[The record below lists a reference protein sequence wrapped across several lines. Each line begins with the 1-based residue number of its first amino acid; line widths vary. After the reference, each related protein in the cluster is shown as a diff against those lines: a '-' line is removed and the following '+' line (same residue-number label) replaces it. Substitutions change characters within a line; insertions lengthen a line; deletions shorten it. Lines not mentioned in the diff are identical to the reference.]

1 MHRKR
6 DRSETLNIDLT
17 GKTAL
22 VTGGAGGIGRAISRT
37 LAAAGAKVVIVCRD
51 SSKAEETISLIEK
64 DGGRA
69 VYFLMDLADEKS
81 RDEKLDEILA
91 AEGGISLLVNNA
103 GISGFMG
110 PVTGTPLDEL
120 RSVLE
125 VNLSAPFHLAQK
137 ILPGMQDRGFG
148 RIINISSV
156 APRVNPPFSVTYNMS
171 KAGLNSFT
179 SSLSREVAADGV
191 TVNAIA
197 PGLVLTDRIKNKR
210 IPGLAA
216 EKGLSEE
223 QILQGMTSKSDTK
236 ELTSEEELAQ
246 TVLFLCSS
254 GAKNITGEI
263 IEVSG
268 GYQG

>member
-1 MHRKR
+1 MKI
-6 DRSETLNIDLT
+6 NLT

-51 SSKAEETISLIEK
+51 AAKAEETIGLIEA
-64 DGGRA
+64 DGGKA
-69 VYFLMDLADEKS
+69 VYRTLDLADEKS
-81 RDEKLDEILA
+81 REEGLDEIIA
-91 AEGGISLLVNNA
+91 SEGGISLLINNA

-110 PVTGTPLDEL
+110 PVSGTPLDEL

-125 VNLSAPFHLAQK
+125 VNLTAPFHLAAK
-137 ILPGMQDRGFG
+137 VLPAMQSAGYG

-171 KAGLNSFT
+171 KAGLNSLT

-191 TVNAIA
+191 TVNAVA

-210 IPGLAA
+210 LPGLAA

-223 QILQGMTSKSDTK
+223 QLLEGMKSKSDTR

-246 TVLFLCSS
+246 TVLFLCSEW
-254 GAKNITGEI
+254 ARNISGEI